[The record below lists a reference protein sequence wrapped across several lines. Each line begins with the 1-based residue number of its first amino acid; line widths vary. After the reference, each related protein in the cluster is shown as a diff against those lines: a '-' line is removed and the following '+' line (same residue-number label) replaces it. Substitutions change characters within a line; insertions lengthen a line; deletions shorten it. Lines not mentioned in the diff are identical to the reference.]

1 MGARWSA
8 QHDPADSLLGRYP
21 DARDRSRRE
30 IRVVDGSSSQFY
42 GDFPFVRSQFHA
54 RWCSLTAP
62 KKGAFDD
69 TFGSSGRSAGRL
81 CNACSRASHED
92 GDVQRQRF
100 RRAWATD
107 PSVSGRH
114 DPEGCSSREEEEE
127 LGILTPAN
135 SSESAVAD
143 SDNPFRLESPVSAG
157 LFVAS
162 AGEKHASDLQSPP
175 RTKANAGRVAVAPCS
190 TARARED

>member
-21 DARDRSRRE
+21 HARDRSRRE

-69 TFGSSGRSAGRL
+69 TFGSSGRSPGRI
-81 CNACSRASHED
+81 CNARSRGSDED
-92 GDVQRQRF
+92 RDLQRQRF

-143 SDNPFRLESPVSAG
+143 SDNPSA
-157 LFVAS
+157 LKA
-162 AGEKHASDLQSPP
+162 PP
-175 RTKANAGRVAVAPCS
+175 RRGFLLHRRQARQRLAESSAHQDQRWPRCGPPCS